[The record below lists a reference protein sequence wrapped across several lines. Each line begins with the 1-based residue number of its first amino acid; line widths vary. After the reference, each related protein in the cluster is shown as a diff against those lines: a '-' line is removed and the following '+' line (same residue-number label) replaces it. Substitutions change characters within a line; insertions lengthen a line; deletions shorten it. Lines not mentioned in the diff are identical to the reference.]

1 MVTAVAPPPPAMH
14 VGDLDGASTTN
25 QKSWN
30 ANVTIDVH
38 TESHGSA
45 GGVAVSGTWD
55 DGSTATCTTNGSG
68 RCAVSRAG
76 IPPKTSSVSFTVTSA
91 THSTFVFSPGSNH
104 DVEGDSNGT
113 TIVIRR
119 R

>member
-1 MVTAVAPPPPAMH
+1 
-14 VGDLDGASTTN
+14 
-25 QKSWN
+25 
-30 ANVTIDVH
+30 VTIAVH

-45 GGVAVSGTWD
+45 GGVTVTGTWD

-76 IPPKTSSVSFTVTSA
+76 ILRKTSSVSFTVTSA
-91 THSTFVFSPGSNH
+91 THPTFVFSPGSNH

-119 R
+119 Q